1 MRKQLVTAE
10 LIRKELLCP
19 EHYSVRFKC
28 PAISKTA
35 KPGQFINML
44 TPGPGVILRRPFS
57 FTRADAKAGT
67 FDIIFRVVGPGTE
80 WLAAREPGDSLDIL
94 GPLGNGFNL
103 KVAGDNPVIIGGGV
117 GIPPLIWVFE
127 ELHARGHKPQVY
139 LGGRVAEH
147 LFGLDEI
154 RKLGYDPVIATEDGS
169 IGTRG
174 FITVPLEENVKAED
188 VTQAYV
194 CGRIEMLRN
203 LTRWG
208 GFIGGRVQV
217 SLECK
222 MACGFGVCLGCAAP
236 AREGAYLHVCTDGP
250 VFPLDR
256 IDLGK
261 M

>member
-1 MRKQLVTAE
+1 MRKQLTTAE
-10 LIRKELLCP
+10 LIEKELLCP
-19 EHYSVRFKC
+19 EHYFMRFKC
-28 PAISKTA
+28 PDIAKTA
-35 KPGQFINML
+35 RPGQFVNML
-44 TPGPGVILRRPFS
+44 TPGNGVILRRPFS
-57 FTRADAKAGT
+57 FTRASADKGT

-80 WLAAREPGDSLDIL
+80 WLEEQEPGVKIDIL
-94 GPLGNGFNL
+94 GPLGRGFNL

-127 ELHARGHKPQVY
+127 ELHERGHKPLIY
-139 LGGRVAEH
+139 LGGRVSDH
-147 LFGLDEI
+147 LFGLE
-154 RKLGYDPVIATEDGS
+154 KMCEMGYDPVIATEDGS
-169 IGTRG
+169 AGVEG
-174 FITVPLEENVKAED
+174 FITVPLENEVKAED

-194 CGRIEMLRN
+194 CGRMEMLRA

-208 GFIGGRVQV
+208 AFIGGKVQV

-236 AREGAYLHVCTDGP
+236 AREGGYMHVCTDGP